1 MNTTSRTL
9 ADELLLLALDDA
21 KGSVHS
27 AASLALDYGL
37 AGAILMEL
45 AINNRLTI
53 DGKHIAVADS
63 TPLNHPVL
71 DDALHAI
78 EQSSKRRPAQDWV
91 MRLPKAV
98 GGLRQRLLD
107 DLVMRGVL
115 AQREDRILYIFPVTR
130 YPEQQGAVEDD
141 IRARIDRVL
150 LEGGAADART
160 LLLIRLI
167 KSCNLVS
174 VLYERAQRKSVNVRI
189 DQLIAQDVYSK
200 AIDQA
205 VVGAQAAINAAIVA
219 STIAATTAATASCS
233 AATSANC

>member
-1 MNTTSRTL
+1 MINTSRTL
-9 ADELLLLALDDA
+9 AGELLLLALDDA
-21 KGSVHS
+21 KGAVHS

-45 AINNRLTI
+45 AINNRLAT

-63 TPLNHPVL
+63 TSLDHPVL

-78 EQSSKRRPAQDWV
+78 EQSSKQRSAQDWV

-107 DLVMRGVL
+107 DLVMCGVL
-115 AQREDRILYIFPVTR
+115 AQREDHILHIFRVTR
-130 YPEQQGAVEDD
+130 YPERQGAVEDD

-150 LEGGAADART
+150 LEGGAADERT

-174 VLYERAQRKSVNVRI
+174 VLYERAQRKPVNARI
-189 DQLIAQDVYSK
+189 EQLTTQDVYGK

-205 VVGAQAAINAAIVA
+205 VAGAQAAINAAIIA
-219 STIAATTAATASCS
+219 STVAATTAATASCS
-233 AATSANC
+233 AATSVNC